1 MNFAQ
6 VWSWLLWA
14 LVLSC
19 GFPRLFGGQQA
30 PANQPASEASSHE
43 THIQMHRVNLHI
55 DDQAVLNV
63 KELNG
68 KLVPLKPGEPP
79 GIGEKYTFAIAIES
93 ADIVVT
99 AQNLTLLLNRYA
111 FADAKSPVRNVQIS
125 IDGRQMKQKGVL
137 HKGLDV
143 PFEMLGTVS
152 VTPEGKIR
160 LHPSKFKVGHLPVK
174 GLLDFF
180 GVETDDLVNGK
191 HMHGATV
198 DHEDLILDPAKL
210 VPAPEIRGKL
220 TSVNILS
227 DGLEEIYGSPG
238 ARAPAARG
246 NYITY
251 RGGTI
256 RFGKLIMINADL
268 KLIDT
273 NPRDAF
279 DFNLDHYLE
288 QLVAGYTKTTP
299 AWGLEVF
306 MPDYYQLQK
315 AKAQPRPAA
324 SGTKAQPTAE
334 AGAKH

>member
-1 MNFAQ
+1 
-6 VWSWLLWA
+6 
-14 LVLSC
+14 
-19 GFPRLFGGQQA
+19 
-30 PANQPASEASSHE
+30 
-43 THIQMHRVNLHI
+43 MHRVNLHI

-68 KLVPLKPGEPP
+68 KLIPLKPGEPP

-174 GLLDFF
+174 GLLGFF

-191 HMHGATV
+191 HMHGVTV
-198 DHEDLILDPAKL
+198 DH
-210 VPAPEIRGKL
+210 
-220 TSVNILS
+220 
-227 DGLEEIYGSPG
+227 
-238 ARAPAARG
+238 
-246 NYITY
+246 
-251 RGGTI
+251 
-256 RFGKLIMINADL
+256 
-268 KLIDT
+268 
-273 NPRDAF
+273 
-279 DFNLDHYLE
+279 
-288 QLVAGYTKTTP
+288 
-299 AWGLEVF
+299 
-306 MPDYYQLQK
+306 
-315 AKAQPRPAA
+315 
-324 SGTKAQPTAE
+324 
-334 AGAKH
+334 